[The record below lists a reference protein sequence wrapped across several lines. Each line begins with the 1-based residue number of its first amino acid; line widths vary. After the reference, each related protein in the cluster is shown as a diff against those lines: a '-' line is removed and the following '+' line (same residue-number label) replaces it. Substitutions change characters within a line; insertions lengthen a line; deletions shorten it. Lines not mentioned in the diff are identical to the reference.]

1 MSDHTPKLIRIK
13 PTSNTIQL
21 VPYWPDNAETW
32 FLYAEADFREQGV
45 SDPHSRFL
53 AVIRSLPRELNRY
66 VTANMFNPEVS
77 DPYALLKAALL
88 KKSDLTDRQR
98 LDELLRNIELGSHSA
113 TEVLARMREVI
124 GARTFDDGFFR
135 ELFLS
140 KLPQPVQT
148 VLVTLQSV
156 PLDDLAASAD
166 KILEISSRPVSNVYS
181 ICDKTERQDS
191 EVTKLCNSVKRLL
204 RSRSPRSRSTSQ
216 KRTLAHRSK
225 SRGSPKTKPNRVE
238 NPEWC
243 WFHNTYGDEARKC
256 RKPCR
261 FKKDPNSGNGHAGT
275 CSRQP

>member
-1 MSDHTPKLIRIK
+1 
-13 PTSNTIQL
+13 
-21 VPYWPDNAETW
+21 
-32 FLYAEADFREQGV
+32 
-45 SDPHSRFL
+45 
-53 AVIRSLPRELNRY
+53 
-66 VTANMFNPEVS
+66 MFNPEVS

-88 KKSDLTDRQR
+88 KKSDLTDRQH
-98 LDELLRNIELGSHSA
+98 LDELLRNIELGGNSA
-113 TEVLARMREVI
+113 TEVLARMREVT
-124 GARTFDDGFFR
+124 GARIFDDGLFR

-140 KLPQPVQT
+140 KLSQPVQT

-181 ICDKTERQDS
+181 VCDKPEHQDS
-191 EVTKLCNSVKRLL
+191 EVIKLCNSVKQLL
-204 RSRSPRSRSTSQ
+204 RSRSTSSCRTPQ
-216 KRTLAHRSK
+216 KRYLEHRSN
-225 SRGSPKTKPNRVE
+225 SRGCPKTEPNRVE

-261 FKKDPNSGNGHAGT
+261 FKKDTNSGNGHAGT